1 MFFITGDKHSRF
13 EKVFEFCEKH
23 GEFLDLSQEKDV
35 MIILGDSG
43 INFFGPDDWKDNKLK
58 KKLSKLPLTIFAIH
72 GNHDM
77 RPHHIPSYITKE
89 WNGGLVYYEPAYPNL
104 LFAIDGEVYDL
115 WGKKTLVIGG
125 AYSVDKHYRLMMGY
139 RWFEDEQPSDEIKA
153 KVEKVI
159 KENNGEFDVILSHTC
174 PLRFEPCEWF
184 LSGLE
189 QSTVDKST
197 EKWMDKIYDS
207 IKYKKWYA
215 GHYHG
220 EKVIYNEKEDNQF
233 IFMYESIKEFL

>member
-13 EKVFEFCEKH
+13 EKVFEFCKKR
-23 GEFLDLSQEKDV
+23 GEFLELSQEKDV
-35 MIILGDSG
+35 MIILVDSG
-43 INFFGPDDWKDNKLK
+43 INFFGPDDWRDNKLK
-58 KKLSKLPLTIFAIH
+58 KKLSKLPITIFSIQ

-115 WGKKTLVIGG
+115 WGQKTLVIGG

-139 RWFEDEQPSDEIKA
+139 QWFEDEQPSEEIKA
-153 KVEKVI
+153 KIERVI

-174 PLRFEPCEWF
+174 PLRFEPIEWF
-184 LSGLE
+184 LSGLD

-207 IKYKKWYA
+207 IKYKKWYV